1 MSLVLVT
8 GASTGLG
15 LATARALLDDGHE
28 VVLHARR
35 LERVEDAD
43 VLDRVTSAVEAD
55 LADLDAVVR
64 LADDLNETGT
74 FDAVVHNAGVMRG
87 PDVVPV
93 NVVAPYVL
101 AALLRRPRTSV
112 VLSSSMHRSG
122 SPDLT
127 ADVAQA
133 SYSDSKLW
141 VTALTLALAVRRPDE
156 AWHAV
161 DPGWVPTRMGGSG
174 APDDLDEG
182 HRTQVWLA
190 TAGEGE
196 VEPRTGGYWYHR
208 AASRLHPAALDPAF
222 QDDLLGRLERR
233 TGIALQP

>member
-43 VLDRVTSAVEAD
+43 VLDRASGAVAAD
-55 LADLDAVVR
+55 LADLDSVVR
-64 LADDLNETGT
+64 LAGELDATWA
-74 FDAVVHNAGVMRG
+74 FDAVVHNAGVISG

-101 AALLRRPRTSV
+101 AALLRRPATSV

-122 SPDLT
+122 SADLAT
-127 ADVAQA
+127 DWARA

-141 VTALTLALAVRRPDE
+141 VTALTLALAARRPDE

-161 DPGWVPTRMGGSG
+161 DPGWVPTRMGGAG
-174 APDDLDEG
+174 APDDLEEG
-182 HRTQVWLA
+182 HRTQAWLA
-190 TAGEGE
+190 TAAHDE
-196 VEPRTGGYWYHR
+196 VEPRTGGYWHHR
-208 AASRLHPAALDPAF
+208 VASRPHPATLDPAF
-222 QDDLLGRLERR
+222 QDDLLGRLESR
-233 TGIALQP
+233 TGIALP